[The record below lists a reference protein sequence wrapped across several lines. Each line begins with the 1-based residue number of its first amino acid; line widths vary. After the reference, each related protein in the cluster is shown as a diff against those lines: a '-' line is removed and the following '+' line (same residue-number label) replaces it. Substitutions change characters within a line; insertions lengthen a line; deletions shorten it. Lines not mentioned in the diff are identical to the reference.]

1 MNAFEIKDLKLKNG
15 SFEFGEMTL
24 TLPGGCIMGLV
35 GENGAGKTT
44 LIYLLLDIFHKD
56 SGSITILGKESHKD
70 LSLTKQEIG
79 VVTDEVGIP
88 GCMTAKQVG
97 KMMKHTF
104 SHWNDAE
111 YTRLLQKLSIPENTA
126 FERFS
131 RGMKTKLGIAIAL
144 SHDAKLLIL
153 DEPMNGLDPI
163 ARDEVLTLLYE
174 FTRHEN
180 HSVLISSHLV
190 GDLEKLCDYIAF
202 LHKGKLL
209 LCQEKDALLEEYGM
223 LHCSAEELSAMD
235 QNTVKYKRETPYGM
249 DVIMARRE
257 IPSEYTVTP
266 ITIEELFVFMAK
278 EGNQ

>member
-1 MNAFEIKDLKLKNG
+1 MNALEIKDLRLKNG
-15 SFEFGEMTL
+15 GFEFGPISF

-44 LIYLLLDIFHKD
+44 LIYLILDIFHKD

-79 VVTDEVGIP
+79 VVTGEVGIP

-97 KMMKHTF
+97 KMMKHSFT
-104 SHWNDAE
+104 HWDDAE
-111 YTRLLQKLSIPENTA
+111 YERLLKKLSVPRNTA

-131 RGMKTKLGIAIAL
+131 RGMKTKLGIALAL
-144 SHDAKLLIL
+144 SHGAKLLIL

-174 FTRHEN
+174 FTRDET

-209 LCQEKDALLEEYGM
+209 LCEEKDALLEEYGM
-223 LHCSAEELSAMD
+223 IHCSAEELSAMD

-249 DVIMARRE
+249 DVIMVRRE
-257 IPSEYTVTP
+257 IPSEYTATP

>member
-24 TLPGGCIMGLV
+24 TLPGGCIIGLV

-56 SGSITILGKESHKD
+56 RGSVLIFGRKKNLN
-70 LSLTKQEIG
+70 LTKQEIG
-79 VVTDEVGIP
+79 VVTGEVGIP
-88 GCMTAKQVG
+88 QCMTAKQVG
-97 KMMKHTF
+97 KMMRHTF

-111 YTRLLQKLSIPENTA
+111 YTRLLQKLSVPENTA

-144 SHDAKLLIL
+144 SHNAKLLIL

-174 FTRHEN
+174 FTRDET

-209 LCQEKDALLEEYGM
+209 LCEEKDALLEEYGM
-223 LHCSAEELSAMD
+223 IHCSAEELSAMD

-278 EGNQ
+278 EEVQ

>member
-1 MNAFEIKDLKLKNG
+1 MNALEIKDLKLKNG

-56 SGSITILGKESHKD
+56 RGSVTILGKDSPKD

-88 GCMTAKQVG
+88 QCMTAKQVG

-174 FTRHEN
+174 FTRDET

-209 LCQEKDALLEEYGM
+209 LCEEKDALLEEYGM
-223 LHCSAEELSAMD
+223 IHCSAEELSAMN

-278 EGNQ
+278 EEVQ